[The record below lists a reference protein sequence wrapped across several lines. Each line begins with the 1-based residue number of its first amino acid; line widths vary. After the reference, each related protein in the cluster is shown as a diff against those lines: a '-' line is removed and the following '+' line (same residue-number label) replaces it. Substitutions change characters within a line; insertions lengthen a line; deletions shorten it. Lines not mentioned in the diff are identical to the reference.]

1 MRTLR
6 HVVLPQA
13 VITMLPSFG
22 NQLVELLK
30 ATSLVS
36 LITLTDLTFAG
47 SRLITATGRPDAGA
61 AAVFHHGVSTQPVD
75 PPHGKAPDIVQGG
88 GTLGRRMQFDIH
100 FVLEILPDLLRG
112 AVITLEATL
121 GGFLVAL
128 AGGLILAVARRTR
141 LAAPA
146 LAYIEFMRN
155 TPLLVQIYAIFYVL
169 PFAGLTLG
177 VLALGLNYS
186 AYTAEVYR
194 AGIESVPQA
203 QWEAARSL
211 GLSLWTTWTR
221 VVLPQAIRPILPV
234 LGNYLIGMFKDTP
247 LLATITVPEMFNAA
261 MQVAGT
267 TYRYNE
273 PYTLVALIFL
283 AMSYPASL
291 PFRSLERARAV
302 SDRDRVGQKRQSV

>member
-1 MRTLR
+1 M
-6 HVVLPQA
+6 P
-13 VITMLPSFG
+13 
-22 NQLVELLK
+22 
-30 ATSLVS
+30 
-36 LITLTDLTFAG
+36 
-47 SRLITATGRPDAGA
+47 
-61 AAVFHHGVSTQPVD
+61 
-75 PPHGKAPDIVQGG
+75 
-88 GTLGRRMQFDIH
+88 FDIH
-100 FVLEILPDLLRG
+100 FAFEILPDLLRG
-112 AVITLEATL
+112 AVVTLEATL

-169 PFAGLTLG
+169 PFAGLTLSAMASG

-186 AYTAEVYR
+186 AYT
-194 AGIESVPQA
+194 SVPQG

-211 GLSLWTTWTR
+211 GLSAWVTWTR
-221 VVLPQAIRPILPV
+221 VVLPQAVRPILPV

-247 LLATITVPEMFNAA
+247 LLATITVPDMFNAA

-291 PFRSLERARAV
+291 LFRGLERAGAV
-302 SDRDRVGQKRQSV
+302 SNRDLVGQKPQSAQVTLARKR